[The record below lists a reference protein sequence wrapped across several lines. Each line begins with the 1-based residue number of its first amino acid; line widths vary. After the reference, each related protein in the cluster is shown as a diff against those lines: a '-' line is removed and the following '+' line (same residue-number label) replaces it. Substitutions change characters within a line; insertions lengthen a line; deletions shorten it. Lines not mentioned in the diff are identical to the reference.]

1 MSLHF
6 SKKDFT
12 PIPYSPNQ
20 KVICCSKHLCFP
32 IGFDGIIRN
41 VETKETVRTLFV
53 EFFLPN
59 YNEYITS
66 WYLPCSD
73 VVPLKYATV
82 SELRAYQKMQRNREL
97 PPFYH
102 KIHQILKEHSF
113 KYSWTVYVH
122 DPPKEN
128 GEILQVYD
136 GLKIYTVQEMP
147 NGEWVWHDCA
157 IGDWR
162 YCDAIPLDGPCV
174 FPPR

>member
-1 MSLHF
+1 MNLHNF
-6 SKKDFT
+6 KKDLAS
-12 PIPYSPNQ
+12 IPYSPNQ
-20 KVICCSKHLCFP
+20 KVICRSKHLCIP
-32 IGFDGIIRN
+32 IGFDGRVVHI
-41 VETKETVRTLFV
+41 ETEGTVRTLFV
-53 EFFLPN
+53 EFPMPN
-59 YNEYITS
+59 PNEHITS

-82 SELRAYQKMQRNREL
+82 SELRAYQKIQKDREL

-122 DPPKEN
+122 NPPKEN

-147 NGEWVWHDCA
+147 NGEWLWHDRA

-162 YCDAIPLDGPCV
+162 HCDAIPLYGPCT